1 MLGDVLRNP
10 AADEEFRAMVQEI
23 HTILT
28 RPTTGTEVVEI
39 ATMQGT
45 ALTCKQ
51 FCTTAYSPSG
61 SSVFKSSGPVA
72 RHGRSLPSVSM
83 YAVSDLPY
91 TTSTAKA
98 YVGAVS
104 EGVSTQGAVYAM
116 PAKSYPTDESEF
128 CKEDLP
134 GDSELSV
141 ATVKLNNE
149 RRAFGAKEYQ
159 AFLRQH
165 AQPKRVPKPSFLT
178 SIMPTSQELQACI
191 PYIFQST
198 AEGKQQTQQLKN
210 EINRWTE
217 GFSHFINHKAPPREK
232 DECFLML
239 LGALNE
245 AVEDSSRGTRQLF
258 YETSDSSGFATA
270 LDQVQTISKSVR
282 VMKEIEEFEDAKE
295 EWEKQERVR

>member
-1 MLGDVLRNP
+1 
-10 AADEEFRAMVQEI
+10 MVQEI
-23 HTILT
+23 HAILT
-28 RPTTGTEVVEI
+28 RPAPETEVIEM
-39 ATMQGT
+39 ATIQGT
-45 ALTCKQ
+45 ALPCKQ
-51 FCTTAYSPSG
+51 LCTTAYSPSG
-61 SSVFKSSGPVA
+61 SSVFKSFSPA
-72 RHGRSLPSVSM
+72 AEYGRSLPSVGM
-83 YAVSDLPY
+83 YAMSDLPY
-91 TTSTAKA
+91 TMSTAKA
-98 YVGAVS
+98 HVGAVS
-104 EGVSTQGAVYAM
+104 ERMSTQRAVYAT
-116 PAKSYPTDESEF
+116 PEKRQPTDESEF

-159 AFLRQH
+159 AFLRQYT
-165 AQPKRVPKPSFLT
+165 QPKRVQKPSFLT

-191 PYIFQST
+191 PYIFQSM

-217 GFSHFINHKAPPREK
+217 GFSRFVNHKAPPLEK
-232 DECFLML
+232 DEYFLML

-245 AVEDSSRGTRQLF
+245 AVENSPRGTRQLF

>member
-1 MLGDVLRNP
+1 
-10 AADEEFRAMVQEI
+10 
-23 HTILT
+23 
-28 RPTTGTEVVEI
+28 
-39 ATMQGT
+39 
-45 ALTCKQ
+45 
-51 FCTTAYSPSG
+51 
-61 SSVFKSSGPVA
+61 
-72 RHGRSLPSVSM
+72 
-83 YAVSDLPY
+83 
-91 TTSTAKA
+91 
-98 YVGAVS
+98 
-104 EGVSTQGAVYAM
+104 
-116 PAKSYPTDESEF
+116 
-128 CKEDLP
+128 
-134 GDSELSV
+134 
-141 ATVKLNNE
+141 
-149 RRAFGAKEYQ
+149 
-159 AFLRQH
+159 
-165 AQPKRVPKPSFLT
+165 
-178 SIMPTSQELQACI
+178 MPTSQELQACI